1 MRGMFNWLLRSLGG
15 SKKKMNMREWQ
26 VAFDA
31 ADKED
36 IAGGNYTIGNM
47 LYDVAGNEIEKPAS
61 ETFNFSNET
70 PSRQQYKVADYFE
83 VESPLSH
90 VKEVDKLCLWTKN
103 QVSDPIKINVRLQR
117 GRASETAIQVMVSG
131 QDLKEICIGFLPK
144 KIAAKYTGELPMI
157 EITRL
162 FEDKDLSGNT
172 LKKR

>member
-1 MRGMFNWLLRSLGG
+1 MREMFSRLLRSLGG

-31 ADKED
+31 ADEENMS
-36 IAGGNYTIGNM
+36 GGSYTIGNM

-70 PSRQQYKVADYFE
+70 PSRQQFKVAEYFE
-83 VESPLSH
+83 VESLLCH
-90 VKEVDKLCLWTKN
+90 VKEVDKLCLWTKK

-117 GRASETAIQVMVSG
+117 GLGRETAIQVMVSG
-131 QDLKEICIGFLPK
+131 QGLKEICIGFLPK
-144 KIAAKYTGELPMI
+144 KIAVKYIGELPTI

>member
-1 MRGMFNWLLRSLGG
+1 MREMFSRLLRSLGG

-31 ADKED
+31 ADEENMS
-36 IAGGNYTIGNM
+36 GGSYTIGNM

-70 PSRQQYKVADYFE
+70 PSRQQFKVAEYFE
-83 VESPLSH
+83 VESLLCH

-117 GRASETAIQVMVSG
+117 GRASETAIQIMLSG

-144 KIAAKYTGELPMI
+144 KIAVKYVGELPNI

>member
-31 ADKED
+31 ADKD
-36 IAGGNYTIGNM
+36 DVAGGNYTIGNM

-70 PSRQQYKVADYFE
+70 PSRKQFKVAEYFE
-83 VESPLSH
+83 VEGLISH
-90 VKEVDKLCLWTKN
+90 VKEVDKLCLWAKN
-103 QVSDPIKINVRLQR
+103 QVSDPIQINVRLQR
-117 GRASETAIQVMVSG
+117 GRGSETAIQVMVSG
-131 QDLKEICIGFLPK
+131 QGLKEICIGFLPK
-144 KIAAKYTGELPMI
+144 KIAVKYTGELPMI